1 MRRRIILIAVLLIIA
16 WVGISWFFMWPPVCR
31 EDTAAYLIR
40 LRCIDAG
47 AEQRV
52 FAYCE
57 SYCKTSLTHW
67 DYDCVVNLYQ
77 INEVKKQWAHANHK
91 TNGDDVVVTGVNELF
106 PLHHQ
111 GVPFCS
117 DGGRYDYNRIG
128 EYPTCTLDGKMLS
141 ARPVKVRTSLFT
153 WASAPYNPEPH
164 RHSANLDS
172 ELAKA
177 IMAYR
182 K

>member
-1 MRRRIILIAVLLIIA
+1 MRRRIILIVVLTITA
-16 WVGISWFFMWPPVCR
+16 WVGLSWFLMWPPICR
-31 EDTAAYLIR
+31 EDMTAYLTR

-47 AEQRV
+47 AEERR

-57 SYCKTSLTHW
+57 SYCKTSLTRW
-67 DYDCVVNLYQ
+67 DYECVLNLYG

-106 PLHHQ
+106 ASHHHWTVPLC
-111 GVPFCS
+111 P
-117 DGGRYDYNRIG
+117 DGGRYNYNRIG

-141 ARPVKVRTSLFT
+141 ARPAKVRTSLFR
-153 WASAPYNPEPH
+153 WASAPYKPEPH
-164 RHSANLDS
+164 RHCANLTS

-177 IMAYR
+177 IAEFN
-182 K
+182 